1 MIEKDVFD
9 YLSSTL
15 SVDVYMEEPEV
26 KPDSYVVIQK
36 TGSSMEDYIEKA
48 TLAIQGYALSMYDAA
63 LLNESI
69 KQRMLFEAPDVINMT
84 VKLNS
89 DYNFTDTTTKRY
101 RYQAVFDI
109 IN

>member
-36 TGSSMEDYIEKA
+36 TGSSMEDYIEHA

-63 LLNESI
+63 LLNESV